1 MTTLPGSPSPDA
13 ESPRPRPEA
22 IVPPELLPLSDQED
36 ETEPKK
42 KKKKKDKDKS
52 SGGGT
57 SRGIE
62 TMFRMVYQTH
72 LELSAM
78 ADTKANIMISI
89 NGLMISVILA
99 SIGSNLARSP
109 WLAMPVGVVLAGCLV
124 SLIYSVLAA
133 RPRVGS
139 EVVPLEALRSRRANI
154 LFFGNFV
161 HMPETDFLEGIGELM
176 VRTDEVY
183 RTMARDIYSLGS
195 VLSRKYRL
203 LRIAY
208 NTFMAGLV
216 AGVLVLLAVL
226 ILRPGAVV

>member
-1 MTTLPGSPSPDA
+1 MGVPAEQSSLP
-13 ESPRPRPEA
+13 ES
-22 IVPPELLPLSDQED
+22 SDESVG
-36 ETEPKK
+36 KK
-42 KKKKKDKDKS
+42 KKKKKK
-52 SGGGT
+52 GGGT

-62 TMFRMVYQTH
+62 TMFRMIYQTH

-89 NGLMISVILA
+89 NGLMISVIIA

-109 WLAMPVGVVLAGCLV
+109 WLAAPVGVLLSGCLI
-124 SLIYSVLAA
+124 SLVFSILAA

-139 EVVPLEALRSRRANI
+139 ETVPLEALRSREANI

-161 HMPETDFLEGIGELM
+161 HMPEADFVTGIGELM

-183 RTMARDIYSLGS
+183 QTMARDIYSLGG
-195 VLSRKYRL
+195 VLSRKYRM

-208 NTFMAGLV
+208 TTFMAGLV
-216 AGVLVLLAVL
+216 ASVVLLLVVLVL
-226 ILRPGAVV
+226 RMGAAG

>member
-1 MTTLPGSPSPDA
+1 M
-13 ESPRPRPEA
+13 
-22 IVPPELLPLSDQED
+22 SDQED
-36 ETEPKK
+36 DVEPKQ
-42 KKKKKDKDKS
+42 KKKKKDKKK
-52 SGGGT
+52 GGAGT

-72 LELSAM
+72 LELSAL

-89 NGLMISVILA
+89 NGIMISVIIA

-109 WLAMPVGVVLAGCLV
+109 WLVVPVGVLLSGCLI
-124 SLIYSVLAA
+124 SLVFSILAA
-133 RPRVGS
+133 RPRVGGDA
-139 EVVPLEALRSRRANI
+139 VPIEDLRSRRSNI

-161 HMPETDFLEGIGELM
+161 HMPEADFLDGIRELM
-176 VRTDEVY
+176 GRTDELY
-183 RTMARDIYSLGS
+183 QTMARDIYSLGG

-208 NTFMAGLV
+208 NTFMAALV

-226 ILRPGAVV
+226 IMRPGAAV

>member
-1 MTTLPGSPSPDA
+1 M
-13 ESPRPRPEA
+13 
-22 IVPPELLPLSDQED
+22 SDQEGAV
-36 ETEPKK
+36 EPRQ
-42 KKKKKDKDKS
+42 KKKKKDKKKT
-52 SGGGT
+52 GGGT

-89 NGLMISVILA
+89 NGLMISVIIA

-109 WLAMPVGVVLAGCLV
+109 WLVVPVGVVLSGCLI
-124 SLIYSVLAA
+124 SLVFSVLAA
-133 RPRVGS
+133 RPRVGTQT
-139 EVVPLEALRSRRANI
+139 VPLESLRSRRANI

-161 HMPETDFLEGIGELM
+161 QMPEPDFLEGISELM

-195 VLSRKYRL
+195 VLSRKYHL
-203 LRIAY
+203 IRIAY

-216 AGVLVLLAVL
+216 AGVILLLAVL
-226 ILRPGAVV
+226 ILRPGAAV